1 MKGLNWLFIIIII
14 IIIIIS
20 SSSSSSSI
28 SSSSVLIASTFLLL
42 HSTRYSKINIMYGC
56 SYVHA
61 TACVYNQ
68 GCAVVLKIDTV

>member
-20 SSSSSSSI
+20 SSSSSISS

-56 SYVHA
+56 SYMCMLLLVSIIR
-61 TACVYNQ
+61 
-68 GCAVVLKIDTV
+68 AVQWF